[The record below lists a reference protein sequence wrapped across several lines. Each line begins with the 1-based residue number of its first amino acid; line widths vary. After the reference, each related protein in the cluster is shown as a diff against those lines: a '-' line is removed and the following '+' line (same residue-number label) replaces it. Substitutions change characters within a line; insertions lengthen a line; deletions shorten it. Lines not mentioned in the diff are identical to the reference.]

1 MTDDASAVGRRGVI
15 RLAFEKKNRTVIS
28 EQFAQAPYHVQR
40 AIYDTE
46 LAGMAHVYLM
56 SSSGGILGR
65 DRHLTDITLGVEAAA
80 RITTQGATRIYD
92 TAGHEAAQ
100 TQHIRLAPHSYLEF
114 LPDYIVPYRHA
125 RYRQS
130 TDITVDDSACMVYA
144 ETVSAGRISSGEI
157 FEYDSCTMNTTAT
170 YPDGRLRFVD
180 AALMQP
186 GRRDMSLYGIMGG
199 HVVYGSVY
207 VLVRSV
213 HVPDLYRQFNDMLA
227 EAAQVTGGASIMY
240 NDSGVL
246 VRMLAD
252 RTDTLA
258 ELGQKMASE
267 VRQRIYSDHTTKF

>member
-1 MTDDASAVGRRGVI
+1 MMADNSSIVGRRGII

-28 EQFAQAPYHVQR
+28 EQFSQAPYHVQR

-46 LAGMAHVYLM
+46 LPDMAHVYLM
-56 SSSGGILGR
+56 SSSGGILGQ
-65 DRHLTDITLGVEAAA
+65 DSHLTDISLGTGAAA

-92 TAGHEAAQ
+92 TAGHDAAQ

-130 TDITVDDSACMVYA
+130 TDIIADDSACMIYA
-144 ETVSAGRISSGEI
+144 ETVSAGRISRGEI
-157 FEYDSCTMNTTAT
+157 FEYDSCIMNTTAT

-180 AALMQP
+180 TALMNP
-186 GRRDMSLYGIMGG
+186 ERRDMSLYGIMGE

-207 VLVRSV
+207 VLVRSM
-213 HVPDLYRQFNDMLA
+213 HVSDICRRFNDMLS
-227 EAAQVTGGASIMY
+227 EAAQISGGASIMY

-252 RTDTLA
+252 RTDALA

-267 VRQRIYSDHTTKF
+267 VRRRVSP